1 MHRFWF
7 LFGVQLTERV
17 SMTQRT
23 NRLRS
28 IGRWLTAANAVA
40 TLGCMG
46 VLFVPTIFSGPA
58 ATEILT
64 GILLAVALIVC
75 SEVPHLLFWWLLRR
89 DRSKITSITSVVV
102 EGLSAVVLLHAF
114 LLRPDPQ
121 NALILLLLPFL
132 QLIGFAIT
140 LMVDATSAHIQSRD
154 ETTTRWA
161 VVKFRLLQFVL
172 VAFFV
177 FVVWWLIQRPSN
189 DRQWE
194 SNLAKMPR
202 ITFDEN
208 TVTIQ
213 SIRNTEYRSAE
224 NYTAVYY
231 DETFDLRRIQS
242 VEFAVVPFKNAE
254 AAAHTFLIFGFEDGE
269 RLAISVEV
277 RREREE
283 SYTPLKGL
291 LRQFELTYVIMH
303 ERDAILLRTKYRGDR
318 VYLYPTKT
326 SQKTV
331 RAIFESMLR
340 RTNELRTQ
348 PEFYNTLTN
357 NCSTSI
363 LLHYNLVNDRKLPAS
378 LKVLFSG
385 YSDELVYELGLIASQ
400 LPFERLRQSSEI
412 TEKANRF
419 AEAADFSQRI
429 RE

>member
-1 MHRFWF
+1 M
-7 LFGVQLTERV
+7 
-17 SMTQRT
+17 
-23 NRLRS
+23 
-28 IGRWLTAANAVA
+28 GRWLTAANAVA
-40 TLGCMG
+40 TLACMV
-46 VLFVPTIFSGPA
+46 VLFVPTVFSGPA
-58 ATEILT
+58 ATNAST
-64 GILLAVALIVC
+64 GILLAIALIVC
-75 SEVPHLLFWWLLRR
+75 CEIPHFCFWWLLRR
-89 DRSKITSITSVVV
+89 DRSRITSITSVVV
-102 EGLSAVVLLHAF
+102 AGLSAVVLTDAF

-140 LMVDATSAHIQSRD
+140 LMVDAAAAHIESRD

-172 VAFFV
+172 AAASAFV
-177 FVVWWLIQRPSN
+177 GWWLIQSPSN
-189 DRQWE
+189 DRQWV
-194 SNLAKMPR
+194 SNLAKMPQ
-202 ITFDEN
+202 IMFDENEN

-213 SIRNTEYRSAE
+213 SIRNTEYRSADD
-224 NYTAVYY
+224 YTPTYY
-231 DETFDLRRIQS
+231 DRTFELRRIQS
-242 VEFAVVPFKNAE
+242 VDFAVVPFKNAE
-254 AAAHTFLIFGFEDGE
+254 AAAHTFLVFGFEDGE

-277 RREREE
+277 RRERGE
-283 SYTPLKGL
+283 SYSPLKGL
-291 LRQFELTYVIMH
+291 LRRFELTYVITD

-318 VYLYPTKT
+318 VYLYRTKT

-340 RTNELRTQ
+340 RANKLRTQ

-363 LLHYNLVNDRKLPAS
+363 LLHYNQVNDRKLLAN

-400 LPFERLRQSSEI
+400 LPFERLRQISEI

-419 AEAADFSQRI
+419 SGAADFSRRI

>member
-1 MHRFWF
+1 V
-7 LFGVQLTERV
+7 VQRTERV
-17 SMTQRT
+17 SMTQTT
-23 NRLRS
+23 NRLRG

-40 TLGCMG
+40 TLVCM
-46 VLFVPTIFSGPA
+46 VILFVPTVFSGPA
-58 ATEILT
+58 ATNILT

-75 SEVPHLLFWWLLRR
+75 CEIPYLLFWWLLRR
-89 DRSKITSITSVVV
+89 DRSKTTSITSVVV
-102 EGLSAVVLLHAF
+102 AGLSSVVLIDAF

-140 LMVDATSAHIQSRD
+140 LMVDAAAAHVETRD
-154 ETTTRWA
+154 EASTRWA

-172 VAFFV
+172 VAAFV
-177 FVVWWLIQRPSN
+177 FVGWWLIQSPSN
-189 DRQWE
+189 DRQWVA
-194 SNLAKMPR
+194 NLAKLPR

-213 SIRNTEYRSAE
+213 SIRNTEYRTADD
-224 NYTAVYY
+224 YTPTY
-231 DETFDLRRIQS
+231 DDRTFDLGSIKS
-242 VEFAVVPFKNAE
+242 VDFVVVPFRDAE
-254 AAAHTFLIFGFEDGE
+254 AAAHTFLVFGFEDGE

-283 SYTPLKGL
+283 SYSPLKGL
-291 LRQFELTYVIMH
+291 LRQFELTYVITD
-303 ERDAILLRTKYRGDR
+303 ERDAILLRTKHRGDR
-318 VYLYPTKT
+318 VYLYETKT
-326 SQKTV
+326 SKKTV
-331 RAIFESMLR
+331 RAMFESMLR
-340 RTNELRTQ
+340 RANKLRTQ

-385 YSDELVYELGLIASQ
+385 YSDELVYELGLIASEI
-400 LPFERLRQSSEI
+400 PFEKLRQISEI

-419 AEAADFSQRI
+419 SEAANFSRRI